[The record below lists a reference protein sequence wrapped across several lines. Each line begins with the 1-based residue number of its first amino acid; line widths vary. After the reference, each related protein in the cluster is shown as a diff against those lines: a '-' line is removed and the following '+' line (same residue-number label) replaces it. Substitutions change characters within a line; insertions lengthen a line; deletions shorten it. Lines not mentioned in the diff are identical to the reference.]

1 MLSLQDIISALPAS
15 GLFSSNWR
23 WSPQPLPISRAIGR
37 QLQGLGHVLAQFQRA
52 SDTLYQLSHQQ
63 HAPAWVAQM
72 LDAGKPDWMIAAQR
86 SVALQERRPRVL
98 RPDLL
103 LTPHG
108 LSLVEID
115 SVPGGMGTTAWMS
128 QFYQQQ
134 GFEVL
139 GGARGMLDG
148 FAEILPE
155 DGVIA
160 LSEEAADYRGEME
173 WLAANLET
181 PRPVVVAEGLGAKLD
196 RPTYRFFELFD
207 WRALPTFPQW
217 AADPRLQAP
226 CKPHLEEKA
235 WLALLHSPGLQS
247 QWRQLLRHAHLER
260 MQQLVPFSWLVR
272 DQVFPS
278 DAVLP
283 RLNVPSWREVGRF
296 SQRERRLVL
305 KISGFDPLCWGSRG
319 VHIGH
324 DIEQRQWQQLIDQAL
339 ASAPA
344 PQWLMQEF
352 HDACIIEHPVFA
364 DDGSI
369 QPFTGRVRLCPYY
382 MTNAQGLT
390 TLRGCLAT
398 IVPHDKKKIHGMN
411 DAILCPVMLA
421 D

>member
-1 MLSLQDIISALPAS
+1 MLRLDAIHAALPKS
-15 GLFSSNWR
+15 GLFSSRWR
-23 WSPQPLPISRAIGR
+23 WSPRPLAVSRAIGR

-52 SDTLYQLSHQQ
+52 SDSLYQLSHQQ
-63 HAPAWVAQM
+63 HAPTWVAEL

-86 SVALQERRPRVL
+86 SAGLQSQRPRVI

-103 LTPHG
+103 LTASG

-115 SVPGGMGTTAWMS
+115 SVPGGLGTTAWMS
-128 QFYQQQ
+128 QFYHQH

-148 FAEILPE
+148 FGEILPA

-173 WLAANLET
+173 WLAENLSP
-181 PRPVVVAEGLGAKLD
+181 PRRVVAAESLGTSISVA
-196 RPTYRFFELFD
+196 TYRFFELFD
-207 WRALPTFPQW
+207 WQAITHLPHW
-217 AADPRLQAP
+217 ADSPRLQAP

-247 QWRQLLRHAHLER
+247 QWRRLLRHAHLTR
-260 MQQLVPFSWLVR
+260 LQQLVPFSWLVR
-272 DQVFPS
+272 DQVLPA

-283 RLNVPSWREVGRF
+283 RLNVQSWRDVGHF
-296 SQRERRLVL
+296 SQRDRRLVL

-324 DIEQRQWQQLIDQAL
+324 DIDQRQWQSLIAQAL
-339 ASAPA
+339 ASSPA

-352 HDACIIEHPVFA
+352 HDALIIEHTVFA
-364 DDGSI
+364 DDGSVH
-369 QPFTGRVRLCPYY
+369 PFSGRVRLCPYY
-382 MTNAQGLT
+382 MTDARGHT
-390 TLRGCLAT
+390 SLRGCLAT
-398 IVPHDKKKIHGMN
+398 IVPHDKKKIHGMS
-411 DAILCPVMLA
+411 DAILCPVMIA